1 MQIAAGLILVLMGLA
16 MMTGQL
22 TAFAFW
28 LLNTF
33 PALGR
38 IG

>member
-1 MQIAAGLILVLMGLA
+1 

-28 LLNTF
+28 LLNAF